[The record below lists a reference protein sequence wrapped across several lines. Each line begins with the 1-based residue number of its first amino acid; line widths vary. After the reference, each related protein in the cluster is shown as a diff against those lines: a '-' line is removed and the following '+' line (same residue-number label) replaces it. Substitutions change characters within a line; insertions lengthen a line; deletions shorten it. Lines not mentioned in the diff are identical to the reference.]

1 VKLVLDTNVVV
12 SALLYGGSLARLRWL
27 WTGGVIQPV
36 VNRHLVDE
44 LIAVF
49 AQSRFRLSEVQIEEL
64 LSFYLPYAEVREV
77 KRKPTSLPQC
87 RDANDQFLL
96 ELAASSK
103 ADALVS
109 GDKDLLV
116 LKTQVT
122 FNILTP
128 AQLLASV

>member
-12 SALLYGGSLARLRWL
+12 STLLYGGSLARLRWL
-27 WTGGVIQPV
+27 WTGGVIRPV
-36 VNRHLVDE
+36 VNRYLVDE

-49 AQSRFRLSEVQIEEL
+49 AQSKFHHSQAQIEEL
-64 LSFYLPYAEVREV
+64 LSFYLPYAEVHEV

-87 RDANDQFLL
+87 RDTNDQFLL

-103 ADALVS
+103 ANALVS